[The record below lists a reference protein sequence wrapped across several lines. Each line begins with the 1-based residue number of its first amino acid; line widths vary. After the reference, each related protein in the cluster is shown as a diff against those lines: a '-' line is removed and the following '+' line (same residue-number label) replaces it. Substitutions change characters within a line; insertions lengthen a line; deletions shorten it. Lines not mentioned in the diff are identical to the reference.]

1 MPLEPVKLNS
11 KRKMLLYLI
20 LFILLLLGLRLL
32 WFQFRM
38 IPEHPHA
45 QQGTQDLRKWNFTDN
60 QVITLNGE
68 WEFYPGVFVEP
79 EAFVKP
85 EGRLGRQ
92 FIQVP
97 SNWVNQS
104 ELYRKHK
111 FATYHLR
118 VLLKD
123 HDLLYGMRVYSI
135 DTASKLF
142 VNGKL
147 MKQAGN
153 PGGNASVSKPINIP
167 YTVLFKSDKP
177 YLDIVIHVSNH
188 EYSGKGGINQ
198 SIKFGTAAAIT
209 HEEFFTKTMQ
219 IIVTIVMLLHGLCAL
234 ILLIMGYRGKGLVYF
249 AVMNVFAVLS
259 VLSEDD
265 RMLIAWLQLDVVWS
279 VKLRLVI
286 YMSLALFITL
296 CTRSLLEE
304 RKLEKPVRALT
315 ALGIVSILVTL
326 CLPVEYITYFRLL
339 LLAINAG
346 MSLLV
351 IMTIVNVI
359 RSGEKTAFSFLLAA
373 TALSMNILI
382 GGVIK
387 ARVWLDMPYYPVDL
401 IIAFLSFASF
411 WFIRFTQT
419 SIRAGKLAEQLLRAD
434 KQKDDFLANTSHE
447 LRNPLHGMINM
458 AQTVL
463 DEEGNTL
470 RPQHRDKLKLLVT
483 VGQRMS
489 LLLNDLLDATR
500 LRNRDVRLQKH
511 RVNLEGVV
519 AGVFD
524 MVRYMTDGKPVVL
537 EQRFQTPF
545 PHVVADENRLVQ
557 ILFNLVHNA
566 IKYTREG
573 KVTVEAEIKE
583 ETVCIHVKDTGM
595 GMDRDTL
602 ERIFEPYEQ
611 GDSGIT
617 ATGGGIGLGLSI
629 CRQLV
634 ELHGGTLT
642 AQSVPGQGSV
652 FTFTL
657 PVDLEHLDELSAP
670 SPFLETAADTEGR
683 LEAPPMSIEV
693 PEVLQTAEETAV
705 DSQQLGEYR
714 PHILAVDDDPINLK
728 ILEAMLAQ
736 EQYHVVVVTNGADA
750 LKQLELREWDLVI
763 ADVMMPQMSGY
774 ELTRKIRFNY
784 SISELPVLLLTA
796 RSRPEDVFAGF
807 SSGANDYVTKPVGAM
822 ELKAR
827 VRALVEL
834 KHSIH
839 ERLQM
844 EAAWL
849 QAQIQPHFL
858 FNTLNSIAS
867 LSESDP
873 GRMVILLE
881 EFGNYLRKSFD
892 LKNLERVVPL
902 DHELELLHSYL
913 YIEKERFGER
923 LKIDWQVP
931 ALVEADIPP
940 LSLQTLVEN
949 AVRHGILARASGGT
963 VTIRI
968 AEFQAEWEFAVTD
981 DGVGIEEDKLQQLL
995 TGTPTAPKGVGLI
1008 NTDRRLKQI
1017 YGQGL
1022 QISSVPHRG
1031 TTVKFRVPKQQ
1042 RTTSKAETGM
1052 YR

>member
-1 MPLEPVKLNS
+1 MPLAPLKLNS
-11 KRKMLLYLI
+11 KRKMLLYLL

-38 IPEHPHA
+38 IPEHPQAEHGI
-45 QQGTQDLRKWNFTDN
+45 QNLREWNFSDN

-79 EAFVKP
+79 ETFLKS
-85 EGRLGRQ
+85 EGRLDQQ
-92 FIQVP
+92 FIHVP
-97 SNWVNQS
+97 ANWVNQS

-123 HDLLYGMRVYSI
+123 SELLYGMRIYSI

-147 MKQAGN
+147 LKQAGN
-153 PGGNASVSKPINIP
+153 PGESAPDSQSSNIP
-167 YTVLFKSDKP
+167 YSVLFKSDRP

-198 SIKFGTAAAIT
+198 SIKFGMAEAIT
-209 HEEFFTKTMQ
+209 REEFFTKTMQ

-234 ILLIMGYRGKGLVYF
+234 ILLMMGYRGKGLVYF

-286 YMSLALFITL
+286 YMALALFITL

-304 RKLEKPVRALT
+304 RKLKTPIRALT
-315 ALGIVSILVTL
+315 ALGMVSMLITL
-326 CLPVEYITYFRLL
+326 CLPVEYVTYFRLL
-339 LLAINAG
+339 LLALNVG

-351 IMTIVNVI
+351 TMTIVNVI

-382 GGVIK
+382 GGVVK
-387 ARVWLDMPYYPVDL
+387 ARFWQDMPYYPVDL
-401 IIAFLSFASF
+401 VIAFLSFASF
-411 WFIRFTQT
+411 WFIRFSQT
-419 SIRAGKLAEQLLRAD
+419 SIRAGKLAEQLLKAD

-463 DEEGNTL
+463 DEEGSRL
-470 RPQHRDKLKLLVT
+470 RPQHRDKLQLLVT

-489 LLLNDLLDATR
+489 LLLNDLLDATL
-500 LRNRDVRLQKH
+500 LRNRDVRLQKQS
-511 RVNLEGVV
+511 VNLEGIV

-524 MVRYMTDGKPVVL
+524 MVRYLTEGKPVAL

-545 PHVVADENRLVQ
+545 PNVIADENRLVQ

-595 GMDRDTL
+595 GMDRETL

-652 FTFTL
+652 FTFTI
-657 PVDLEHLDELSAP
+657 PVDLQHKEALSPP
-670 SPFLETAADTEGR
+670 SY
-683 LEAPPMSIEV
+683 LEAAASAVGIIETS
-693 PEVLQTAEETAV
+693 PLQIEDPVIEETAL
-705 DSQQLGEYR
+705 DSQGLAEDR

-728 ILEAMLAQ
+728 ILEDMLAQ
-736 EQYHVVVVTNGADA
+736 EQYHVVVVTNGEDA

-774 ELTRKIRFNY
+774 ELTRKIRFHY

-796 RSRPEDVFAGF
+796 RSRPEDVFTGF
-807 SSGANDYVTKPVGAM
+807 SSGANDYVAKPVGAM

-873 GRMVILLE
+873 ARMVILLE

-902 DHELELLHSYL
+902 AHELELLHSYL

-923 LKIDWQVP
+923 LNIDWQIP
-931 ALVEADIPP
+931 ASVEAEIPP

-968 AEFQAEWEFAVTD
+968 AECQAEWEFAVSD
-981 DGVGIEEDKLQQLL
+981 DGVGIGEETMKQLL
-995 TGTPTAPKGVGLI
+995 VGTLTPPGGVGLI

-1031 TTVKFRVPKQQ
+1031 TTVKFQVPKQRQ
-1042 RTTSKAETGM
+1042 TTSKAEMGM